1 LKLGGKRMPTVSI
14 DTFFACSLIVCVA
27 LLATASF
34 AGTMQTKINSLQDRN
49 KDDYL
54 KTIAEQIVTSIGTPT
69 DWGSNGTTVPENFGL
84 DNSASPYLYELDID
98 KITRLSSQSNYS
110 LSYFQVSQAARL
122 NNLALGIS
130 ISQMLTITA
139 ELSGNTTVGDET
151 TYTFTISVSQD
162 QGPINASLHCYAVA
176 TDFLTD
182 VYNTTSDAGVG
193 TVSVQIPNSSD
204 GPALLIVFARAS
216 FEDRLTAYEVYSF
229 AHLSQEPLPNHTFLG
244 LSPLNYTLNLNTKI
258 SDITVDDGYAFSYTY
273 QSNLTS
279 TSNTTYAIPAFLDK
293 SPIVLVISGHN
304 DTASFVEWI
313 AYPDIPLEF
322 GANFANM
329 EKNVFVYTASVKETL
344 YKLTLSFG
352 DVAD

>member
-1 LKLGGKRMPTVSI
+1 MPTVSI

-34 AGTMQTKINSLQDRN
+34 AGTMQTKINSLQDLN

-54 KTIAEQIVTSIGTPT
+54 KTIAEQIVTSIGTPE
-69 DWGSNGTTVPENFGL
+69 DWGSSGNTVPENFGL

-110 LSYFQVSQAARL
+110 LSYFQVYQAARL
-122 NNLALGIS
+122 NKLALGIS

-139 ELSGNTTVGDET
+139 ELSGNTTAGDET
-151 TYTFTISVSQD
+151 AYTFTISVSQD

-182 VYNTTSDAGVG
+182 VYNTTSDEGVG
-193 TVSVQIPNSSD
+193 TVSVQIPNVSD

-216 FEDRLTAYEVYSF
+216 FDDRLTAYEVYSF
-229 AHLSQEPLPNHTFLG
+229 AHLSQGPSPNHTFLEM
-244 LSPLNYTLNLNTKI
+244 SPLNYTFNLNPKI
-258 SDITVDDGYAFSYTY
+258 ASTTVDDCYAFSYTY

-279 TSNTTYAIPAFLDK
+279 TSNITYAIPAFMDK

-304 DTASFVEWI
+304 DTASFAEWI
-313 AYPDIPLEF
+313 AYPDAPLEF
-322 GANFANM
+322 GADFASM
-329 EKNVFVYTASVKETL
+329 EKNVFVYTTSVKGAL

>member
-1 LKLGGKRMPTVSI
+1 MPTVSI

-34 AGTMQTKINSLQDRN
+34 AGTMQIKINSLQDLN

-54 KTIAEQIVTSIGTPT
+54 KTIAEQIVTSIGTPE
-69 DWGSNGTTVPENFGL
+69 DWGSSGTTIPENFGL
-84 DNSASPYLYELDID
+84 DSSASPYLYELDID

-139 ELSGNTTVGDET
+139 ELSANTTVGDET
-151 TYTFTISVSQD
+151 TYTFTISVSQA
-162 QGPINASLHCYAVA
+162 QGPINASLHCYVVA
-176 TDFLTD
+176 SDFLVD
-182 VYNTTSDAGVG
+182 AYNITSDAGVG
-193 TVSVQIPNSSD
+193 AISFQIPNSSD

-216 FEDRLTAYEVYSF
+216 FDDRLTAYGVYSF
-229 AHLSQEPLPNHTFLG
+229 AHLSQEPPPNHTFLG
-244 LSPLNYTLNLNTKI
+244 FSPLNYTLNLNPKI
-258 SDITVDDGYAFSYTY
+258 SNAAVDDGYAFSYAY

-279 TSNTTYAIPAFLDK
+279 TSNTTYAIPEFLDK

-304 DTASFVEWI
+304 DTASFAEWI

-329 EKNVFVYTASVKETL
+329 EKNVFVYTTSVKETL